1 MAIIA
6 RKKDAAA
13 ETLSEVREEY
23 SKLDSE
29 AQEKKSQLKQTDGD
43 EVLKGEEVKIGTY
56 VTK

>member
-43 EVLKGEEVKIGTY
+43 EVLKGEEVKIRTH